1 MDRLP
6 PGAEDPFYALQPQQP
21 TRAQHPP
28 PNQILPQQ
36 PTRVQHPPPT
46 QIQPQQPTRAQ
57 HPPPTQ
63 IQPQQPTRVQHP
75 PPPQIQTVP
84 SYRPSLP
91 SGSEMP
97 DEWGYPPPSAPQFPN
112 IPRNVQGAVIHPTGS
127 VPRGAPQ
134 SHPTAAA
141 APTVPTCRIPNCHR
155 PVGRDEK
162 THELTEFCSLEHMCD
177 AARSGF
183 PLCPACERCPRR
195 SDNKFC
201 GSRCEEWAVQKHR
214 QQQQQQQQQQQLQS
228 QELRQRQQQEH
239 HQRHQHPQHWQSST
253 MVPPSTAPS
262 HSAGITWSDA
272 TRGSPSANNGN
283 QDNWQGRY
291 PQ

>member
-1 MDRLP
+1 MK
-6 PGAEDPFYALQPQQP
+6 DPFYALQPQQP

-97 DEWGYPPPSAPQFPN
+97 DEWGYPPPSAPQFPSA
-112 IPRNVQGAVIHPTGS
+112 PFSQSAWRTYSYDFWHWQTY
-127 VPRGAPQ
+127 RGTYRALLFTRPGPFLAGRH
-134 SHPTAAA
+134 S
-141 APTVPTCRIPNCHR
+141 RIPQ
-155 PVGRDEK
+155 P
-162 THELTEFCSLEHMCD
+162 
-177 AARSGF
+177 
-183 PLCPACERCPRR
+183 PLHRR
-195 SDNKFC
+195 SLLVASRIATVLWAGMRKRMSLPSSAHWNIC
-201 GSRCEEWAVQKHR
+201 GS
-214 QQQQQQQQQQQLQS
+214 
-228 QELRQRQQQEH
+228 
-239 HQRHQHPQHWQSST
+239 
-253 MVPPSTAPS
+253 
-262 HSAGITWSDA
+262 WS
-272 TRGSPSANNGN
+272 RL
-283 QDNWQGRY
+283 
-291 PQ
+291 